1 MNQCNGQGN
10 IKAAYLHG
18 KIDTSNSKQLRQ
30 EVIDCVEA
38 DTTTLVLDLHEV
50 TFIDSSGLGSLVF
63 LLKWMRSRG
72 GRVVIYR
79 PNSQVRMLLD
89 IANMTQIL
97 PVCSNVEELAAA
109 DIQL

>member
-1 MNQCNGQGN
+1 MKKCDGQGN
-10 IKAAYLHG
+10 IKATYLRG

-30 EVIDCVEA
+30 DVIDCVDP
-38 DTTTLVLDLHEV
+38 DTTTLIIDLHEV

-63 LLKWMRSRG
+63 LLKWMQSRG

-97 PVCSNVEELAAA
+97 PICNNAEDLAAA
-109 DIQL
+109 NIEL